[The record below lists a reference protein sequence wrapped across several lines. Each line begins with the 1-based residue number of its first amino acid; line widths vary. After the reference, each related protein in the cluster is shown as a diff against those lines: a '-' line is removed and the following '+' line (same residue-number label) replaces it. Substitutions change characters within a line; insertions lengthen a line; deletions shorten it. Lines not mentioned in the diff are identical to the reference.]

1 MAFRSAKETLSISGA
16 RGEAGATNSLL
27 TLVSLSELAN
37 STLKGRI
44 LLGVNYTLII
54 KIEISVSWS
63 LLSEARNQ
71 ARRPL
76 GRARSLSCSRE
87 GWNHHLFTAA
97 SPRRG
102 YLRELGLVGK
112 E

>member
-1 MAFRSAKETLSISGA
+1 MAFRSAKETLSISRA
-16 RGEAGATNSLL
+16 RGGAGATNSLS

-63 LLSEARNQ
+63 LLSEAQNQ
-71 ARRPL
+71 ARRRPL
-76 GRARSLSCSRE
+76 G
-87 GWNHHLFTAA
+87 
-97 SPRRG
+97 
-102 YLRELGLVGK
+102 
-112 E
+112 